1 MPGEDKICYQPIGR
15 VENDFQYPS
24 SGSEIKQYPSRL
36 IIEERYREGLEGAA
50 PGQKL
55 LVLFDFHQAEED
67 QIPLLQHPRGD
78 RTRQPRGVFLLR
90 SPLRP
95 NSIGATE
102 VTVEKVEGT
111 RLTVRGLDAVDGTPI
126 LDLKIIEFGPSES

>member
-1 MPGEDKICYQPIGR
+1 MSGQEKICYQAIGH

-24 SGSEIKQYPSRL
+24 SGSEIKQFPSQL
-36 IIEERYREGLEGAA
+36 VIKERYRQGLAGAA

-55 LVLFDFHQAEED
+55 LVIFDFHCVEED

-78 RTRQPRGVFLLR
+78 WERPSRGVFLLR

-95 NSIGATE
+95 NTIGATE
-102 VTVEKVEGT
+102 VTVEEVQGT

-126 LDLKIIEFGPSES
+126 LDLKIIDFGPSRD